1 MADVF
6 RPFRPQSF
14 KVLVTRG
21 DALASL
27 RACPWLSYLAPL
39 ALGDLVHRSGVALGH
54 FCTRVAPFALGDLL
68 SIVAALGHFCTRVAP
83 PLALG
88 TCWHRSGIGAW

>member
-6 RPFRPQSF
+6 RPFRPHPF

-39 ALGDLVHRSGVALGH
+39 ALGDL
-54 FCTRVAPFALGDLL
+54 L
-68 SIVAALGHFCTRVAP
+68 SIVAA
-83 PLALG
+83 
-88 TCWHRSGIGAW
+88 WRSDIFVPG